1 MLSRSME
8 DIISGYDKVWLY
20 NNYVRIVYNSK
31 PYERVSKKKMVEE
44 IFKEYSEEG
53 TVRTICTVRELK
65 YLKKVLNEDTPW
77 QILLD
82 DKYKWERETLIKKFL
97 IVRGAKGVSIPDD
110 IYKYVESEIEK
121 TDWEIMKNYTDA
133 TIIFIAF
140 VKMRG
145 YCAVDYLRELAR
157 NIVETPKNDIDY
169 YFNNCLFR
177 YYVYIYNREY
187 MNGEIIKTALD
198 YDWFHDDV
206 KLEKSLNKYEEPS
219 GYQFDSEVYKSIF
232 YNGYDVNNEVIKKFT
247 DELEKY
253 PRYDKDDVMSAILS
267 YTFYNESISPVKNW
281 FKETDTSKKIDFDK
295 FFKLMDD
302 AYGEMNSAALYGEQ
316 IKNEKQLVKSFDP
329 TPLIRDCVKQKNA
342 YMERKD
348 FLLFNKLYSGV
359 LDFTINKYGITSAR
373 IYRNDNVRED
383 VFDNAVKTFWKN
395 KEAIIFEFCLA
406 NPYNFNK
413 EEIKLVKEFRKAI
426 NEEFVLVGYDKDYA
440 KLLYND
446 NIYMVKSMTRNMDEM
461 KPPINVPKFIFAQL
475 FPFKDNIIL
484 WENFSTS
491 TFDSKEFKGD
501 LIEKVEKGKTVYKL

>member
-1 MLSRSME
+1 MLSKSME
-8 DIISGYDKVWLY
+8 DIISGYDKVWLF
-20 NNYVRIVYNSK
+20 NSYVRIVYNSRN
-31 PYERVSKKKMVEE
+31 YERVSKKKMVEE
-44 IFKEYSEEG
+44 IFDAYAEEEMISS
-53 TVRTICTVRELK
+53 ICTVRELK
-65 YLKKVLNEDTPW
+65 YLKKVLNKDTPW

-82 DKYKWERETLIKKFL
+82 DRYKWERETLMKKFL
-97 IVRGAKGVSIPDD
+97 IVRNNNEISIPED
-110 IYKYVESEIEK
+110 IYKYVEREIKCLDWKASEGFSIA
-121 TDWEIMKNYTDA
+121 NA
-133 TIIFIAF
+133 NFVAF

-145 YCAVDYLRELAR
+145 YCTVDDLREFVK
-157 NIVETPKNDIDY
+157 NIVVSPDDDIDS
-169 YFNNCLFR
+169 YFSNPLFR
-177 YYVYIYNREY
+177 YYVYIFDRRNSKD
-187 MNGEIIKTALD
+187 EIVETALD
-198 YDWFHDDV
+198 YDHFHDDIA
-206 KLEKSLNKYEEPS
+206 LEKLLDKYEQPS
-219 GYQFDSEVYKSIF
+219 DYKFDSVLYQSIF

-253 PRYDKDDVMSAILS
+253 PRYDKDDVMRALQS
-267 YTFYNESISPVKNW
+267 YTFFNESISPVKEW

-316 IKNEKQLVKSFDP
+316 IKNEKQLVKSFNP

-359 LDFTINKYGITSAR
+359 LDFTSKKYGIANAK
-373 IYRNDNVRED
+373 IYRNENVRED

-395 KEAIIFEFCLA
+395 KDAIIFEFCLA
-406 NPYNFNK
+406 NPYNFSK

-426 NEEFVLVGYDKDYA
+426 NEKFVLVGYDKDYA

-461 KPPINVPKFIFAQL
+461 KPRINVPKFIFAQL
-475 FPFKDNIIL
+475 FPFKDNIVL